1 MNTEQEI
8 AIIFGKK
15 PVSVSSVPIQH
26 DNGISSRIAAR
37 NAGVMRYHA
46 VFRDGSSIRFVGKRK
61 SVRVIANGIRMICGS
76 DTLQTLNLTLCHK
89 IFGYN
94 GSVTRE
100 ARLYKQPGVLPK
112 ALIPRFLGS
121 AAGCLCGSCL
131 IAMEELPLSEPA
143 APALFRVLEQIARL
157 HAHYY
162 GKEALVKG
170 LGLNQYTAADYRKTG
185 RILRLMFE
193 KLDAENR
200 AVFSAAQIAGIRRF
214 LSVID
219 REYAALSYRRTLTH
233 NDCCDR
239 NLCISGDRICLYD
252 WELACWQNP
261 EHDAVELIISVMDKI
276 PDDTVL
282 EALHTYRRRIEALTG
297 VPMDDAEYGRL
308 LRFNTME
315 YCVNKLAILRYAG
328 KTLHDSTPERLAN
341 NTARMLHLLG
351 I

>member
-8 AIIFGKK
+8 AYIFGKK
-15 PVSVSSVPIQH
+15 PVSVNTEPIQH
-26 DNGISSRIAAR
+26 HNGISSRIAAR
-37 NAGVMRYHA
+37 DAGVKRYHA
-46 VFRDGSSIRFVGKRK
+46 VFQDGSTICFVGKRK

-76 DTLQTLNLTLCHK
+76 DPLQTMKLTFRHK

-100 ARLYKQPGVLPK
+100 ARLYSQPGTLPK
-112 ALIPRFLGS
+112 TLIPHFLGS
-121 AAGCLCGSCL
+121 AADLLCGSCM
-131 IAMEELPLSEPA
+131 IAMEELPASEPA
-143 APALFRVLEQIARL
+143 APSLFRILEQIAQL
-157 HAHYY
+157 HAQYY
-162 GKEALVKG
+162 GKTTLVKD
-170 LGLNQYTAADYRKTG
+170 LGLNHYSVADYRKTG
-185 RILRLMFE
+185 GILRQMFE

-200 AVFSAAQIAGIRRF
+200 AVFSAAQIAEIRRF
-214 LSVID
+214 LSEID
-219 REYAALSYRRTLTH
+219 REFAALSYRRTLTH

-239 NLCISGDRICLYD
+239 NLCIAGDRICLYD

-261 EHDAVELIISVMDKI
+261 EHDAVELIISVMDKM
-276 PDDTVL
+276 PDETVL

-297 VPMDDAEYGRL
+297 VPMTDAEYGRL
-308 LRFNTME
+308 LRFNTLE

-328 KTLHDSTPERLAN
+328 KTLHDSTPDRLAH